1 MRYYALYNPDNTLL
15 TIGTGFGGI
24 EITEEEYNTLLT
36 EIKEKK
42 SLVKKVYN
50 EEITIDEVPVK
61 WKEEIQTV
69 IEELIF
75 EEQNRE
81 NLPISSG
88 EFYSMI
94 EEVL

>member
-1 MRYYALYNPDNTLL
+1 MNRYYIIDPLSEL
-15 TIGTGFGGI
+15 GFI
-24 EITEEEYNTLLT
+24 ELT
-36 EIKEKK
+36 EAEYENQLKEIKQKIILAIK
-42 SLVKKVYN
+42 LYN
-50 EEITIDEVPVK
+50 EEIRMDEIPIELL
-61 WKEEIQTV
+61 EEIQTV